1 MGSLCKI
8 KDIIYQ
14 FKLFYFIFLI
24 NFHSAFYTSPWCCV
38 YDNYNSNLKVENDNI
53 NKNNYTIKK
62 NCKNN
67 EKNDIIYTLPI
78 ANNNIKNKDKELLK
92 DDEFEINN
100 VHNNDYNNISS
111 TNNTSKTFNEN
122 IKSVNDNLNLIKD
135 KDFILIYKKRKDGD
149 YDIIYCKNKLYS
161 DHVYKN
167 VLWWQSTIIKSTKL
181 KEFIECLKL
190 HLNKCHKNSDSRV
203 SICAIFKYCR
213 NDCKMQEFED
223 YFLNKHKINAD
234 YARGIFENNFFNK
247 GRHKRKNNFIDF
259 FNVIANNFYKISKNG
274 KQKEIIYSENN
285 NTEYTYLYLLTKE
298 YMYELGFNI
307 KKEILFLM
315 HINLINNYKHF
326 HIYDKYSSF
335 LSNIINDEK
344 LFTENTIENNFES
357 LFDIIWQYDL
367 KNDKT
372 TINDKNMNNFEKIFS
387 EDILKFYKNNVEIF
401 TELNDIYKSV
411 KLY

>member
-1 MGSLCKI
+1 M
-8 KDIIYQ
+8 
-14 FKLFYFIFLI
+14 
-24 NFHSAFYTSPWCCV
+24 
-38 YDNYNSNLKVENDNI
+38 
-53 NKNNYTIKK
+53 
-62 NCKNN
+62 
-67 EKNDIIYTLPI
+67 
-78 ANNNIKNKDKELLK
+78 
-92 DDEFEINN
+92 
-100 VHNNDYNNISS
+100 
-111 TNNTSKTFNEN
+111 
-122 IKSVNDNLNLIKD
+122 NLIKD

-161 DHVYKN
+161 DHVYNN

-203 SICAIFKYCR
+203 SICAIFKYCK

-234 YARGIFENNFFNK
+234 YARRIFKNNFFNK
-247 GRHKRKNNFIDF
+247 GRHKRKNSFIDF
-259 FNVIANNFYKISKNG
+259 FSVIADNFYKISKNG

-307 KKEILFLM
+307 KEKILFLM

-326 HIYDKYSSF
+326 HIYDKYSSS
-335 LSNIINDEK
+335 LNNIINDEK
-344 LFTENTIENNFES
+344 LFTENNIKNNFES

-387 EDILKFYKNNVEIF
+387 EDILKFYKNGHNNF
-401 TELNDIYKSV
+401 DNLSKFYKNV
-411 KLY
+411 KLF

>member
-38 YDNYNSNLKVENDNI
+38 YDNYNSDSKVENDNI
-53 NKNNYTIKK
+53 NKNNYTI

-67 EKNDIIYTLPI
+67 KRNDIIYTLPI

-122 IKSVNDNLNLIKD
+122 IKSTNDNLNLIKD

-203 SICAIFKYCR
+203 SICAIFKYCK

-234 YARGIFENNFFNK
+234 YARRIFENNFF
-247 GRHKRKNNFIDF
+247 
-259 FNVIANNFYKISKNG
+259 Y
-274 KQKEIIYSENN
+274 
-285 NTEYTYLYLLTKE
+285 
-298 YMYELGFNI
+298 
-307 KKEILFLM
+307 
-315 HINLINNYKHF
+315 
-326 HIYDKYSSF
+326 
-335 LSNIINDEK
+335 
-344 LFTENTIENNFES
+344 
-357 LFDIIWQYDL
+357 
-367 KNDKT
+367 
-372 TINDKNMNNFEKIFS
+372 
-387 EDILKFYKNNVEIF
+387 
-401 TELNDIYKSV
+401 
-411 KLY
+411 